1 MEDNSLAHVL
11 DHIFGTYAVKTPK
24 AKRVKH
30 KPTVEYLVREIDIHG
45 DSIDPAHYATEA
57 EAMAAAKKWV
67 HKETVAV
74 VVDKVT
80 DELDYD
86 QLHVAGDQNALAAG
100 GWVTT

>member
-1 MEDNSLAHVL
+1 MKTTGLGSNWDEA
-11 DHIFGTYAVKTPK
+11 FGYGVAETKPARTK
-24 AKRVKH
+24 A

-67 HKETVAV
+67 HTETVAV